1 VANTHRLTRQNPI
14 APVAIDF
21 ASDGGVVEEDCLFM
35 SLSGTASFESGIPS
49 PASETLKRLE
59 GKHFLRFAAKLSFQ
73 LTGMDF
79 EDETAA

>member
-1 VANTHRLTRQNPI
+1 
-14 APVAIDF
+14 
-21 ASDGGVVEEDCLFM
+21 M

-79 EDETAA
+79 EDEAAA